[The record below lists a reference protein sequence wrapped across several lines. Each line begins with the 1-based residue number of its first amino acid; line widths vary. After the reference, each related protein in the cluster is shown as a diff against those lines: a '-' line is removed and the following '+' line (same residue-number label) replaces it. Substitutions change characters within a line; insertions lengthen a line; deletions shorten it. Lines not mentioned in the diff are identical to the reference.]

1 MGLHQRFFTGH
12 LIHCRL
18 IHWGESNGNMIYSR
32 KPKKGY
38 WLVVW
43 SMFYFS
49 IQLGMECH
57 HPNWRTPSFFRG
69 VGQPPTRLKHVN
81 ISFLHLAVVQNV
93 AVLCPSS
100 DTEKTEI
107 VSWKDVYIDVEL
119 ALTATSLESCFLYIY
134 ISIHIYLYI
143 GNHPHMAQHFR
154 SVKHEYFL
162 MYIYIQIMHTPYIHT
177 HNYTYI

>member
-100 DTEKTEI
+100 DRNNWDCILERRLHRCG
-107 VSWKDVYIDVEL
+107 VGPHYD
-119 ALTATSLESCFLYIY
+119 LTGIMFFIHIYIY
-134 ISIHIYLYI
+134 IYTHIFIYRESS
-143 GNHPHMAQHFR
+143 PHGPTFQVCETWVF
-154 SVKHEYFL
+154 SNV
-162 MYIYIQIMHTPYIHT
+162 YIYTDYAHTL
-177 HNYTYI
+177 YTYT